1 MIFLLL
7 GPGCVVCGPRA
18 FRGCR
23 VVSSCGVWLAGV
35 GQGVRVELTG

>member
-7 GPGCVVCGPRA
+7 GLGCVVCGLHA

-23 VVSSCGVWLAGV
+23 VVSSCGGMISK
-35 GQGVRVELTG
+35 VRVGKGVID